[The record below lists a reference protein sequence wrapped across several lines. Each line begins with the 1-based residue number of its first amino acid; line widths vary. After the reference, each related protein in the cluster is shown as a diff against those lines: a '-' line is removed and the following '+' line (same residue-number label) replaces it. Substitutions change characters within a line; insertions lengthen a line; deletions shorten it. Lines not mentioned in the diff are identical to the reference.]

1 MASYNE
7 LMKALLRSK
16 TTAMSTLNAFLVED
30 SPVIRDGLIGALE
43 EMTTVRVIGSADNE
57 TEAVAWLAA
66 HERGCD
72 LMVIDIFLKSGSG
85 LGVLEEAR
93 RLDHDMVLV
102 VLSNYA
108 TSDMRRRCFELGAD
122 KVFDKSRE
130 IDELID
136 YCGHLAD

>member
-1 MASYNE
+1 MASYTHT
-7 LMKALLRSK
+7 LAALVRSNA
-16 TTAMSTLNAFLVED
+16 TAMSTLNAFLVED
-30 SPVIRDGLIGALE
+30 SPVIRDSLIGALE
-43 EMTTVRVIGSADNE
+43 EMTPVRVIGSADNE
-57 TEAVAWLAA
+57 GEALAWLTG
-66 HERGCD
+66 HLHGCD

-85 LGVLEEAR
+85 LGVLQAAR

-108 TSDMRRRCFELGAD
+108 TSDMRRRCFELGAN